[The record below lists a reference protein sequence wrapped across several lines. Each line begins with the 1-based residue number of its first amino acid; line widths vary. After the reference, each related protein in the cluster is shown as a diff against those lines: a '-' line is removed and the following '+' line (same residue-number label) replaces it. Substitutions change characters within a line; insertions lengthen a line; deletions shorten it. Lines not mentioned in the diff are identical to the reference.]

1 MRSLIRFGK
10 IATKTISQFIPYVL
24 LKMQAHSMMCK
35 TLTRLDLVFSEFL
48 SRRREILSNDIDLRP
63 SLVLEE
69 RKFLLMIKRTAE
81 MVKMTKKVMILT
93 SS

>member
-1 MRSLIRFGK
+1 
-10 IATKTISQFIPYVL
+10 
-24 LKMQAHSMMCK
+24 MMCK

-69 RKFLLMIKRTAE
+69 RKYLLMIKRTAE